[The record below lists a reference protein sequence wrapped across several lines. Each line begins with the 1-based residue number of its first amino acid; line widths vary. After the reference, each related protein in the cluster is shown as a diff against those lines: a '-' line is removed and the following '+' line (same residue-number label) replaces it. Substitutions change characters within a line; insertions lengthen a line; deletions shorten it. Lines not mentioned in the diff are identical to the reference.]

1 MKLCIIYNFAQHY
14 RTEIFKSIS
23 EEFDCDWLFGDSMSD
38 VKKMDYFILQ
48 GNVKETHTKR
58 LFGRWYWQPGVIRKL
73 TKNYT
78 HYILLGETRAL
89 STWLFCLLSCLFYP
103 RKRVYFWSHGWY
115 GKETALEKFI
125 KKILFSLPNGGIFL
139 YGNYARKLM
148 IREGFNPDKLFVIH
162 NSLAYSKQLKIRTA
176 LSHTN
181 LFHEH
186 FGNDNPNLIFIGRMT
201 KIKRLNQ
208 LVEALSILKRK
219 GFVCNL
225 VIVGDGI
232 ERETLHGCV
241 EEKGLQNNVWFYG
254 ACYDEQENA
263 QLIYNADLCVSPG
276 NVGLTAIHS
285 MMFGCPVI
293 THNNF
298 PYQMP
303 EFEAIRPGMTGDF
316 FEYGNVDSLA
326 DCIKNW
332 LVTHQSNREEI
343 RENCQKEIDAQ
354 WTPNYQLRIL
364 KLHLQ

>member
-14 RTEIFKSIS
+14 RAEIFKSIS
-23 EEFDCDWLFGDSMSD
+23 ENFDCDWLFGDSMGD
-38 VKKMDYFILQ
+38 VKKMDYALLQ

-89 STWLFCLLSCLFYP
+89 STWLFCILSRLFYP
-103 RKRVYFWSHGWY
+103 RKKVYFWSHGWY

-125 KKILFSLPNGGIFL
+125 KKILFSLPDGGIFL

-176 LSHTN
+176 LSNTN
-181 LFHEH
+181 LYQDH
-186 FGNDNPNLIFIGRMT
+186 FGNNYPNLIFIGRLT
-201 KIKRLNQ
+201 KIKCLHL
-208 LVEALSILKRK
+208 LVEALYVLKQQ
-219 GFVCNL
+219 GYECNL

-232 ERETLHGCV
+232 ERETLHNSI
-241 EEKGLQNNVWFYG
+241 EEKGLQNNVWFCG

-276 NVGLTAIHS
+276 NVGLTAIHT

-298 PYQMP
+298 NYQMP
-303 EFEAIRPGMTGDF
+303 EFEAIQPGNTGNF
-316 FEYGNVDSLA
+316 FEYGNVDSLSN
-326 DCIKNW
+326 CIIHW
-332 LVTHQSNREEI
+332 FTTYQSI
-343 RENCQKEIDAQ
+343 RETIRKNCYKEIDTQ
-354 WTPNYQLRIL
+354 WTPNYQIQIL
-364 KLHLQ
+364 KQHLH

>member
-23 EEFDCDWLFGDSMSD
+23 ENFDCDWLFGDSMGD
-38 VKKMDYFILQ
+38 VKKMDYTLLQ

-89 STWLFCLLSCLFYP
+89 SSWLFCILSRLFYP
-103 RKRVYFWSHGWY
+103 RKKVYFWSHGWY
-115 GKETALEKFI
+115 GKETELEKFI

-162 NSLAYSKQLKIRTA
+162 NSLAYSKQLKIRTTF
-176 LSHTN
+176 SNTN
-181 LFHEH
+181 LYQDH
-186 FGNDNPNLIFIGRMT
+186 FGNNYPNLIFIGRLT
-201 KIKRLNQ
+201 KIKRLHL
-208 LVEALSILKRK
+208 LVEALYVLKRQ
-219 GFVCNL
+219 GYECNL
-225 VIVGDGI
+225 TIIGDGI
-232 ERETLHGCV
+232 ERETLHSSV

-276 NVGLTAIHS
+276 NVGLTAIHT

-298 PYQMP
+298 SHQMP
-303 EFEAIRPGMTGDF
+303 EFEAVRPGQTGDF
-316 FEYGNVDSLA
+316 FEYGNINALVNA
-326 DCIKNW
+326 IKNW
-332 LVTHQSNREEI
+332 FISHSNREDI
-343 RENCQKEIDAQ
+343 RLNCFREIDTQ
-354 WTPNYQLRIL
+354 WNPDFQMSVFRQ
-364 KLHLQ
+364 HLY